1 MKQIFNEVDK
11 IEKVLKDMSN
21 TSDFADRHYEET
33 KDTLHNKAITI
44 CKSLAKIQTKEAR
57 GYKLR
62 MLSVLSRI
70 EAMTR

>member
-1 MKQIFNEVDK
+1 MKQVFNEVAK

-21 TSDFADRHYEET
+21 TSDFADKHYGET
-33 KDTLHNKAITI
+33 KYTLHDKAIDI
-44 CKSLAKIQTKEAR
+44 CKSLAKIQTEDAR

-62 MLSVLSRI
+62 MMTVLAKI